1 MKAESE
7 KRMVKLIQLLTGDEA
22 QKHVVQE
29 LQAIL
34 ACEANEVK
42 FGRLDLYKFTAK
54 DDLRPSICGV
64 YHDNGW
70 QVATNG
76 HMVIAVKQSYAEERE
91 GKIIAKDGSV
101 IEDRYPN
108 WRAVIPAYTN
118 EYKTFRMD
126 MAELSEALRKAKAHT
141 KVYGKDACQISL
153 SGEIWF
159 RPDLLHLFA
168 TAMKEDGADE
178 IQYLS
183 SDRGAVVKTDTIQLL
198 LMPMIPP
205 TEDELADDTNLFLT
219 LNGK

>member
-7 KRMVKLIQLLTGDEA
+7 KRMVKLIQLLTCDEA
-22 QKHVVQE
+22 QKYVVQE

-42 FGRLDLYKFTAK
+42 LGKLDLYKFAPK
-54 DDLRPSICGV
+54 DDLRLALRGV
-64 YHDNGW
+64 YHNEGW
-70 QVATNG
+70 QIAASG

-108 WRAVIPAYTN
+108 WKAVIPAYTN

-126 MAELSEALRKAKAHT
+126 MKELTEAIRKAKAHN
-141 KVYGKDACQISL
+141 KVYGKDSCEISIL
-153 SGEIWF
+153 GEVWLK
-159 RPDLLHLFA
+159 PELLFLFA
-168 TAMKEDGADE
+168 TAMKEAGVDE
-178 IQYLS
+178 VLYKSPTHGIL
-183 SDRGAVVKTDTIQLL
+183 VKTDTMQLL